1 MAPLAPAIPI
11 LATIGKVAAIGGAAT
26 SVVGAATGNKT
37 LKRIGMYTGLAG
49 AGLGLGAGIAS
60 AATGAAGAGATAGA
74 VANAGSNAPLSIMDK
89 TLNLSAATGA
99 SGSTSA
105 AGASTLA
112 ESASAFN
119 TSTASVVSGSTSAM
133 PTSINTGIHSATPT
147 SLNISSSTNL
157 ASSKPAGAAIKD
169 SFKANIATN
178 KDNALNNGVKVAT
191 VGTGIY
197 SAIESSSIQKEQI
210 ATQKKY
216 YNDQIKTEKDAKRAA
231 FATAKENRSKAA
243 AYGYNLSNYSTALN
257 NLYSGS
263 YSTTSGSAG
272 VYTPAAKQYS
282 LLG

>member
-1 MAPLAPAIPI
+1 MAPIAPALPI

-60 AATGAAGAGATAGA
+60 AATSAANAGATAGA

-89 TLNLSAATGA
+89 TLNLSTATGA
-99 SGSTSA
+99 SGST
-105 AGASTLA
+105 GATGLA

-119 TSTASVVSGSTSAM
+119 TSTANVVSGSTSAM
-133 PTSINTGIHSATPT
+133 PTSINTGINSATPT

-178 KDNALNNGVKVAT
+178 KDNAINNGVKVAT
-191 VGTGIY
+191 VGTGVY
-197 SAIESSSIQKEQI
+197 SAIESSSIQREQ
-210 ATQKKY
+210 ASLQKKY
-216 YNDQIKTEKDAKRAA
+216 YDQQIQTEKDAKRKA

-257 NLYSGS
+257 NLYSGP
-263 YSTTSGSAG
+263 YGTTSGSAG